1 MTYHNAYTA
10 RYLEAEVMS
19 RPKQWLVPLLYEHL
33 LANLKRA
40 SVQIEARDLEG
51 KAASLSRASAI
62 VFELLASL
70 DFEKGGELAKRLA
83 ALYAYFATEI
93 TTVGRSLDVAHL
105 ARLIEMIAGLHE
117 SWVQAAEATSPRS
130 GSPRMVAE
138 QVA

>member
-1 MTYHNAYTA
+1 MTYNVYTA
-10 RYLEAEVMS
+10 QYLEAEVMS

-40 SVQIEARDLEG
+40 SVQIEACDFEG
-51 KAASLSRASAI
+51 KAASLNKASAI

-70 DFEKGGELAKRLA
+70 DYEKGGELAKRLA
-83 ALYAYFATEI
+83 ALYAYFASEI
-93 TTVGRSLDVAHL
+93 SAVGRSLDVARL

-117 SWVQAAEATSPRS
+117 SWVQAAAATSRPP
-130 GSPRMVAE
+130 GAAE